1 MNYKP
6 GQIFFAAVLSAFVW
20 NFFFIPPYYTLR
32 IGKVEDTMMFGM
44 YFIIASVSGLLISRI
59 KTQQLIINAREIKT
73 NALYN
78 LAKELSSAK
87 SLDDVVGC
95 SVEQLKTTFNAEIVF
110 LIYINEPSPK
120 TEVHKFSTTSID
132 DTEINI
138 ANWVF
143 YNSQKA
149 GRFTDTM
156 PITELTYYPLSTK
169 DKKLGVVGF
178 LFKENT
184 ILNNDLESLI
194 TTFLSQIAIAI
205 ERELLKESTKNHLVV
220 LESEKL
226 YKNLFDSISHELKTP
241 ITTILGAVS
250 SFKEKKILQNHF
262 IMERLVQET
271 TIAAERLNRLV
282 ENLLDITRLESGN
295 LKPKKE
301 WHSLDDLVNSIV
313 DKFKIYN
320 SHKTIKVEIQNE
332 LGLIPI
338 DYGLIEQA
346 LFNIIHNSLE
356 YTDEN
361 CIINIVLRRTKDKSV
376 ITIADN
382 GRGFPEAEIQN
393 LFKKFYRI
401 PGTKTGGTGLG
412 LSIAK
417 GFIEAHGGS
426 ISAKNKS
433 TGGAEFIIFLPI
445 S

>member
-1 MNYKP
+1 M
-6 GQIFFAAVLSAFVW
+6 V
-20 NFFFIPPYYTLR
+20 
-32 IGKVEDTMMFGM
+32 
-44 YFIIASVSGLLISRI
+44 
-59 KTQQLIINAREIKT
+59 
-73 NALYN
+73 
-78 LAKELSSAK
+78 
-87 SLDDVVGC
+87 
-95 SVEQLKTTFNAEIVF
+95 
-110 LIYINEPSPK
+110 
-120 TEVHKFSTTSID
+120 D

-143 YNSQKA
+143 YNSQRA

-169 DKKLGVVGF
+169 DEKLGVVGF

-194 TTFLSQIAIAI
+194 ITFLSQIAIAI

-250 SFKEKKILQNHF
+250 SFKEKKILQNHNL
-262 IMERLVQET
+262 MEKLVHET

-295 LKPKKE
+295 LKLKKE
-301 WHSLDDLVNSIV
+301 WHSIDDLVNSIV
-313 DKFKIYN
+313 EKFNTKNSSKIIN
-320 SHKTIKVEIQNE
+320 VEIQNE
-332 LGLIPI
+332 LGLILI

-361 CIINIVLRRTKDKSV
+361 CIISIILRRAKDKLV
-376 ITIADN
+376 ITITDN
-382 GRGFPEAEIQN
+382 GKGFPEAEIKN

-412 LSIAK
+412 LSIAR

-426 ISAKNKS
+426 ITAKNKN